1 MRNALKQSDVWTGW
15 FRLEVRTNA
24 AVRLTDIASGVME
37 WVPLSQVEEIH
48 DQPDGTVLVTMQKWI
63 ARKKGFC
70 DE

>member
-1 MRNALKQSDVWTGW
+1 MTKQTDVHTDKYQI
-15 FRLEVRTNA
+15 EHRTDN
-24 AVRLTDIASGVME
+24 AVRLTHLDTGLVE

-48 DQPDGTVLVTMQKWI
+48 DQPNGTVLVTMKKWI

>member
-1 MRNALKQSDVWTGW
+1 MRPSLAVDYYTGSFNIERRTDNAIKLTHLDTG
-15 FRLEVRTNA
+15 V
-24 AVRLTDIASGVME
+24 VD

-48 DQPDGTVLVTMQKWI
+48 EQPDGTVLVVMQKWI

>member
-1 MRNALKQSDVWTGW
+1 MRNELKTADVWTGW
-15 FRLEVRTNA
+15 FRIEVRTAA
-24 AVRLTDIASGVME
+24 AVRITDIASGVIE

-48 DQPDGTVLVTMQKWI
+48 EQPDGTYLITMQKWI

>member
-1 MRNALKQSDVWTGW
+1 MTRTSDTYTGAFVIERRTDNAIK
-15 FRLEVRTNA
+15 
-24 AVRLTDIASGVME
+24 LTDIESGLVD

>member
-1 MRNALKQSDVWTGW
+1 
-15 FRLEVRTNA
+15 
-24 AVRLTDIASGVME
+24 ME

>member
-1 MRNALKQSDVWTGW
+1 MTLSTNVHTDTFQIERRTDNAIKLTHLETG
-15 FRLEVRTNA
+15 V
-24 AVRLTDIASGVME
+24 VD

-48 DQPDGTVLVTMQKWI
+48 EQPNGTVLVTMQKWI